1 MESVAST
8 VLEKLRHRSTPP
20 IQCPAELE
28 AKVSN
33 TIQSFNTWAFKR
45 EQPSD
50 PVLLARFVAQAVKL
64 REPIPFVL
72 YWGKGPRAE
81 VANPDRE
88 CLDYLASFAAR
99 IKSVY
104 DKGAHI
110 RLVLTD
116 THAAL
121 NGHSAQ
127 ETARYHGQITAE
139 AHLRGFETYSLGELT
154 SARIELVPAENCPP
168 PSDTILQQLAASAA
182 RWYRGG
188 GTPEQGARQYYMMN
202 MMERQVI
209 ELSFPSSI
217 FVTFNGRE
225 QRELF
230 PEKLPIFYMY
240 SLRRGTS
247 VKPWFLPD
255 PSTAPTP
262 S

>member
-1 MESVAST
+1 MESVASIA
-8 VLEKLRHRSTPP
+8 LETFRQRSNPLVQP
-20 IQCPAELE
+20 SAELE
-28 AKVSN
+28 PKVAK
-33 TIQSFNTWAFKR
+33 TLQSFNTWAFKR

-50 PVLLARFVAQAVKL
+50 LVLLTRFVAQAVKL
-64 REPIPFVL
+64 REPVPFVL

-81 VANPDRE
+81 VANPDMD

-104 DKGAHI
+104 DQGALI

-127 ETARYHGQITAE
+127 ETARYHGQIAAE
-139 AHLRGFETYSLGELT
+139 AHMRGFETYSLGELT
-154 SARIELVPAENCPP
+154 SARIDLVPAENCPP
-168 PSDTILQQLAASAA
+168 PSDTTLQQLAVSAT

-188 GTPEQGARQYYMMN
+188 GTPEHGARQYYMMN
-202 MMERQVI
+202 MIERQVI

-217 FVTFNGRE
+217 FVTFNGQE

-230 PEKLPIFYMY
+230 PERLPIFYMY

-255 PSTAPTP
+255 PWTAQTP